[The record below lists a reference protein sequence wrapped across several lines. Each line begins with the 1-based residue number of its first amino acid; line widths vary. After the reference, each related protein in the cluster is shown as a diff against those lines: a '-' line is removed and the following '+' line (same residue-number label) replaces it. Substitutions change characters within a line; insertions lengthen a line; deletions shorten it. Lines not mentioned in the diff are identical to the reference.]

1 VLRAELIIE
10 GDVQGVGFRYAA
22 RRLARRKAL
31 TGYVKNL
38 PDGRVAVTVE
48 GPEEAIQQFQEDL
61 RSLKPP
67 IRVENIQATYKKAT
81 GKLRH
86 FNIITGT
93 LKEEM
98 VDGFSTGAS
107 YFEVMFTKQDQMLEK
122 QDKMLEKQDKMLE
135 KQDQM
140 LEKQDKMLEKQ
151 DKMLE
156 KQDKMLEKQD
166 QMLGKQDQMLGKLDQ
181 ISGKLDQVSIKQD
194 QMLEKQDEL
203 ISEVKGMREDLRSM
217 LEERF
222 TRIEHDLAAVKLKLG
237 MV

>member
-151 DKMLE
+151 D
-156 KQDKMLEKQD
+156 